1 MTRSASGRA
10 ALPQRP
16 DFDDLASLPARRIT
30 ASPAGWGELGA
41 LMDLAVSQIP
51 ALAAA
56 GPVVER
62 IREHDRDAIWAFRR
76 NGEVVGA
83 YAMLH
88 LNPTGLRRLLA
99 GSFDAADPSLAWLAS
114 PREPVAAIYKWAV
127 VAPGLAAA
135 GIRLVSRHLG
145 GPRYATANLYA
156 RATTPAATKL
166 MLNIGFA
173 AMPEVDPLLLGYVRQ
188 VNRTRRTL
196 AA

>member
-1 MTRSASGRA
+1 MTRPVSGRA
-10 ALPQRP
+10 AAMQRP

-30 ASPAGWGELGA
+30 ASPASWGELGA

-62 IREHDRDAIWAFRR
+62 IRGHDRDAIWAFRR

-127 VAPGLAAA
+127 VAPRLAAE
-135 GIRLVSRHLG
+135 GIRLVSRHLR

-166 MLNIGFA
+166 MLNIGFE
-173 AMPEVDPLLLGYVRQ
+173 AMPAIDPFLLGYVRQ
-188 VNRTRRTL
+188 VNRTRRIL

>member
-1 MTRSASGRA
+1 MSSLLNGRA
-10 ALPQRP
+10 ALVQRA
-16 DFDDLASLPARRIT
+16 DFDDLADLPARRIT

-41 LMDLAVSQIP
+41 LMDLAVTQIP

-62 IREHDRDAIWAFRR
+62 VRGHDRDAIWAFRR
-76 NGEVVGA
+76 NGEIVGA

-88 LNPTGLRRLLA
+88 LNATGLRRLMS
-99 GSFDAADPSLAWLAS
+99 GSFDGADPSLAWLAT

-127 VAPGLAAA
+127 VAPRLAAE
-135 GIRLVSRHLG
+135 GIRLVSRHLR
-145 GPRYATANLYA
+145 GPRYAAANLYA
-156 RATTPAATKL
+156 RATTPAATRL

-173 AMPEVDPLLLGYVRQ
+173 ALPEIDPLLLGYVRQ
-188 VNRTRRTL
+188 ANRARRTL